1 MVSGTVSLSGVER
14 KATLMVDENRRTNAE
29 EESDRPNDG
38 FDYGERREDG
48 QFQNHPTKDEGEFV
62 QPVRSSYVH
71 VEECGATTTMGTGL
85 AESFA
90 RDPEQY
96 GKTFCA
102 GCEDYYPLDE
112 FEWKGTEI
120 RLDEVGVV
128 ADDEEDP
135 NGGDDLTI
143 YVRGSPHS
151 VPRDVE
157 TVADLNAAL
166 GVKEDRELVRVVE
179 GEEEI
184 HPGQNRLGVSDLGD
198 PDDPVVI
205 SEGDEFLLRDRRE
218 GDVDDV
224 ERLYQSL
231 EQVRRDLLDV
241 AEQAEEAGVP
251 LVARNLELW
260 SHSAAVFHADLTHG
274 PAPGTIVDYLEQ
286 ADYEPPERGRE
297 NEEAE

>member
-1 MVSGTVSLSGVER
+1 LRGDGKGR
-14 KATLMVDENRRTNAE
+14 LMGDENRRTNDDPE
-29 EESDRPNDG
+29 DDRPNDG

-48 QFQNHPTKDEGEFV
+48 QFQNHPTKDGGEFV

-71 VEECGATTTMGTGL
+71 VEGCGTATSMGTGL

-102 GCEDYYPLDE
+102 GCNDYYPLDE
-112 FEWKGTEI
+112 FEWKGTGI

-128 ADDEEDP
+128 ADDEADP
-135 NGGDDLTI
+135 TALSISLNGSL
-143 YVRGSPHS
+143 HS

-157 TVADLNAAL
+157 TVADLNDAL
-166 GVKEDRELVRVVE
+166 GVKEGRELVRVVE

-198 PDDPVVI
+198 PDDPVVV
-205 SEGDEFLLRDRRE
+205 SEGDEFLLRDEDADE
-218 GDVDDV
+218 GDEVKD
-224 ERLYQSL
+224 LYQSL

-286 ADYEPPERGRE
+286 ADYSPPARGRE
-297 NEEAE
+297 DTEE

>member
-1 MVSGTVSLSGVER
+1 
-14 KATLMVDENRRTNAE
+14 MVDEKRRTNAE

-38 FDYGERREDG
+38 FDYGDRREDG

-71 VEECGATTTMGTGL
+71 VEECGTTTTMGTGL

-135 NGGDDLTI
+135 TALTI
-143 YVRGSPHS
+143 SVGGSPHS

-166 GVKEDRELVRVVE
+166 GLKEDRELVRVVE
-179 GEEEI
+179 CEEEI
-184 HPGQNRLGVSDLGD
+184 HPGQNRLGVDSLGD
-198 PDDPVVI
+198 PDDPVVV
-205 SEGDEFLLRDRRE
+205 SEGDEFLIRDRRE
-218 GDVDDV
+218 DDADDV

-231 EQVRRDLLDV
+231 EQVRRDLLDA

-260 SHSAAVFHADLTHG
+260 SHSAAVFHADLTNG
-274 PAPGTIVDYLEQ
+274 PQPGTIVDYLESVE
-286 ADYEPPERGRE
+286 DYSPPERGRE
-297 NEEAE
+297 DTEE